1 MGIKCSRNRK
11 RLRFQERCDKL
22 EDELEE
28 ARMRLLNTDDAARR
42 LEERERVMVEQKNRL
57 GDVEAEN
64 RTIMQQVINEIIRTV
79 IVIQRDN

>member
-1 MGIKCSRNRK
+1 MRIKCSQNRK
-11 RLRFQERCDKL
+11 RFQFQERCDKL